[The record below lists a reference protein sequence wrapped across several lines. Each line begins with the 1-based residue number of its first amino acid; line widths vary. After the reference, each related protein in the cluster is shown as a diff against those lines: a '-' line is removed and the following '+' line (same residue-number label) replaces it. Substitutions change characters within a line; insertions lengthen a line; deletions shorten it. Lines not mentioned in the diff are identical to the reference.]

1 MFRAG
6 RKLATLKQCDPY
18 ALMPLCPYALMP
30 YALYLIP

>member
-18 ALMPLCPYALMP
+18 ALHMQGRFVNRPSN
-30 YALYLIP
+30 